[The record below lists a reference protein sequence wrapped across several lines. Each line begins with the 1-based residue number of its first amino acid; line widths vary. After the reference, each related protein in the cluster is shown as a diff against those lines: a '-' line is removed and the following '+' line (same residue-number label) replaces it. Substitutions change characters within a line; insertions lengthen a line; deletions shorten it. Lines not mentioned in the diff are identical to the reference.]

1 MKEKFNFVF
10 ERYEKKYLLTAE
22 KYEFLR
28 EKLEPYMA
36 VDKYGL
42 TTICNIYYDTPEY
55 RIIQRSLDKP
65 KYKEKFRIRS
75 YGIPTND
82 SNVFLEIKKKYKGVV
97 YKRRAV
103 MTHDQALDYLN
114 CGVRP
119 YDSQIL
125 NEIDYFFKFYEP
137 SPAVFLAYDRVAMY
151 GLRDEELRMTF
162 DANIRSRFEDLNLMM
177 GDYGEP
183 LLTDNNDYLLEIKT
197 LRTLPLWL
205 TDLLTKAEI
214 YPTSFSKYGRVYERM
229 VERNYLKSS
238 KESTYV

>member
-28 EKLEPYMA
+28 KKLEPFMA
-36 VDKYGL
+36 VDDYGL
-42 TTICNIYYDTPEY
+42 TSICNIYYDTPEY
-55 RIIQRSLDKP
+55 RIIQKSLDKP

-75 YGIPTND
+75 YGIPKND

-103 MTHDQALDYLN
+103 MTHTQALDYLN
-114 CGVRP
+114 SGIRP
-119 YDSQIL
+119 YNSQII
-125 NEIDYFFKFYEP
+125 NEIDYFFKFYNP
-137 SPAVFLAYDRVAMY
+137 SPAVFLAYDRIAMY
-151 GLRDEELRMTF
+151 GLRDSELRMTF
-162 DANIRSRFEDLNLMM
+162 DANIRSRFDDLDLTL

-183 LLTDNNDYLLEIKT
+183 LLTDDNAYLLEIKT
-197 LRTLPLWL
+197 LRTLPVWL
-205 TDLLTKAEI
+205 TEILSEAEI

-229 VERNYLKSS
+229 IERKISKSP
-238 KESTYV
+238 KETTYV